1 MTGHTVTPM
10 AFRATP
16 VFVLAGLALAAVSGV
31 AMAQIG
37 TGGGPIQVEADNI
50 DFQPASRQAIFSG
63 NAVVIQD
70 GTVLRSSNL
79 RVTYR
84 GNGPNGGDID
94 KVFADTEVF
103 YTSASERVRGDRAT
117 FDAVNNVVVFT
128 GRVIVTQGQNVLRGQ
143 QLTLNTLTRASTMR
157 GLDGRVRAVFF
168 PDAAP
173 AGSPAKATPKR

>member
-1 MTGHTVTPM
+1 MTTDKPALPQTI
-10 AFRATP
+10 RA
-16 VFVLAGLALAAVSGV
+16 AALAVALGV
-31 AMAQIG
+31 AAVASAHAQIG

-50 DFQPASRQAIFSG
+50 DFQPQSRQAVFSG

-70 GTVLRSSNL
+70 GTVLRSSVL

-84 GNGPNGGDID
+84 GNGQSSGDID

-103 YTSASERVRGDRAT
+103 YTSPTEKVRGDRAT

-143 QLTLNTLTRASTMR
+143 QLTLNTQTRASTMR

-168 PDAAP
+168 PNQPSAP
-173 AGSPAKATPKR
+173 AARGGG